1 MKKWQ
6 KMFGAFLLA
15 LILLLGHLPANAQD
29 SQTTLVE
36 FEALKKMVESD
47 ATLDKGIFPYM
58 QSVLTKAELVE
69 ALNKYK
75 KAFPTDQQLAN
86 TMFKS
91 TLRSICQEVNAN
103 HFSKEQAK
111 ALFLSEVA
119 LETKPNTNTNP
130 TPPYDP
136 STDQAKTKQGVPVYF
151 NGKGIALTDTLVKDN
166 KTYVQLRELCKKV
179 NISVDWRH
187 PNVHQ
192 APSFGGSLPEGINL
206 TNPTFVYTAKIPN
219 YYTNSPT
226 QLMAVEITGIYKAYQ
241 NKYYQYHFV
250 DDEKFNGLVINTG
263 SEEKRLP
270 LTLHRNR
277 DRMYVSVDE
286 FREKIQPYLV
296 DICMQPVK

>member
-6 KMFGAFLLA
+6 KIFSTSLLA
-15 LILLLGHLPANAQD
+15 LILLLGHLPATAQD

-47 ATLDKGIFPYM
+47 TTLDKGIFPYM

-86 TMFKS
+86 TMFKDA
-91 TLRSICQEVNAN
+91 LRRTCQQVNAY

-111 ALFLSEVA
+111 ALFLGEVD
-119 LETKPNTNTNP
+119 LEVMPNTNP
-130 TPPYDP
+130 APPYDP
-136 STDQAKTKQGVPVYF
+136 STDQAKTKQGMPVYF
-151 NGKGIALTDTLVKDN
+151 NGKGIALNDTLVKDN
-166 KTYVQLRELCKKV
+166 KTYVQLREFCKKV
-179 NISVDWRH
+179 NISVDWVSYKFRGT
-187 PNVHQ
+187 PI
-192 APSFGGSLPEGINL
+192 PGGNFLSGINL

-226 QLMAVEITGIYKAYQ
+226 QLMAVEITGIYETYQ
-241 NKYYQYHFV
+241 NQYYPYHFV
-250 DDEKFNGLVINTG
+250 DDEKFRGLVINTG
-263 SEEKRLP
+263 SEEKHLP
-270 LTLHRNR
+270 LTLHYNMG
-277 DRMYVSVDE
+277 RMYVSVDE

>member
-6 KMFGAFLLA
+6 KIFSTSLLA
-15 LILLLGHLPANAQD
+15 LILLLGHIPATAQD

-91 TLRSICQEVNAN
+91 TLRSICQEVNAY

-111 ALFLSEVA
+111 ALFLGEVD
-119 LETKPNTNTNP
+119 LETKPNTNP

-136 STDQAKTKQGVPVYF
+136 SADQAKTTQGVPVYF

-166 KTYVQLRELCKKV
+166 KTYVQLREFCKKV
-179 NISVDWRH
+179 NISVDWVSYKFRGT
-187 PNVHQ
+187 PI
-192 APSFGGSLPEGINL
+192 PGGNFLSGINL

-219 YYTNSPT
+219 YHTNSPT
-226 QLMAVEITGIYKAYQ
+226 QLMAVEITGIYETYQ
-241 NKYYQYHFV
+241 NQYYPYHFV
-250 DDEKFNGLVINTG
+250 DDEKFRGLVINTG

>member
-29 SQTTLVE
+29 SQTILVE

-47 ATLDKGIFPYM
+47 TTLDKGIFPYM

-69 ALNKYK
+69 ALDKYK
-75 KAFPTDQQLAN
+75 KAFPTDQELAN

-119 LETKPNTNTNP
+119 LETKPNTNP

-136 STDQAKTKQGVPVYF
+136 STDQAKTKQGVPIYF

-166 KTYVQLRELCKKV
+166 KTYVQLRELCKKINV
-179 NISVDWRH
+179 SVKWLNPRF
-187 PNVHQ
+187 HQ
-192 APSFGGSLPEGINL
+192 APIPGGGLPEGINL
-206 TNPTFVYTAKIPN
+206 TNPTFVYTSKV
-219 YYTNSPT
+219 TNFYET
-226 QLMAVEITGIYKAYQ
+226 DKQIMAVEITGIYETYQ
-241 NKYYQYHFV
+241 NQYYPYHFV

-263 SEEKRLP
+263 GKKKQIP
-270 LTLHRNR
+270 ITFNPIAG
-277 DRMYVSVDE
+277 RMYVSVDE

>member
-47 ATLDKGIFPYM
+47 TTLDKGIFPYM

-69 ALNKYK
+69 ALDKYK
-75 KAFPTDQQLAN
+75 KAFPTDQELAN
-86 TMFKS
+86 TMFKDA
-91 TLRSICQEVNAN
+91 LRSICQEVNAN

-119 LETKPNTNTNP
+119 LENKPNTNP

-136 STDQAKTKQGVPVYF
+136 STDQAKTKQGVPIYF

-166 KTYVQLRELCKKV
+166 KTYV
-179 NISVDWRH
+179 
-187 PNVHQ
+187 
-192 APSFGGSLPEGINL
+192 
-206 TNPTFVYTAKIPN
+206 
-219 YYTNSPT
+219 
-226 QLMAVEITGIYKAYQ
+226 
-241 NKYYQYHFV
+241 
-250 DDEKFNGLVINTG
+250 
-263 SEEKRLP
+263 
-270 LTLHRNR
+270 
-277 DRMYVSVDE
+277 
-286 FREKIQPYLV
+286 
-296 DICMQPVK
+296 

>member
-47 ATLDKGIFPYM
+47 TTLDKGIFPYM

-75 KAFPTDQQLAN
+75 KSFPTDQELAN

-119 LETKPNTNTNP
+119 LEAKPNANP

-136 STDQAKTKQGVPVYF
+136 SADQAKTKQGVPIYF
-151 NGKGIALTDTLVKDN
+151 NGKGIALNDTLVKNN

-179 NISVDWRH
+179 NISVNWCH

-192 APSFGGSLPEGINL
+192 SPSFGGSLPEGINL

-226 QLMAVEITGIYKAYQ
+226 QLMAVEITGIYEAYQ
-241 NKYYQYHFV
+241 NKSSQYYFV
-250 DDEKFNGLVINTG
+250 DNTDFNGLVINTG

-270 LTLHRNR
+270 LTLHRNKG
-277 DRMYVSVDE
+277 RMYVSVDE